1 MGPSE
6 ACVKLVKQF
15 EGLSTTAYRD
25 AVGVLTIGYGHTG
38 PEVVEG
44 LTWTPEQCE
53 AQLAG
58 DISTHAQQM
67 EKLVTVPLTQGQ
79 YDALTDFVYNLGAG
93 ALKSSTLLRQLNLG
107 NYDAARECLYW
118 VDADG
123 RPHGWVLAG
132 GKVLPGLVARRK
144 AEQELWNT

>member
-6 ACVKLVKQF
+6 KCVEFVKRF
-15 EGLSTTAYRD
+15 EGCSLNAYQD
-25 AVGVLTIGYGHTG
+25 AVGVWTIGWGHTG

-44 LTWTPEQCE
+44 LQWTQAQCD

-67 EKLVTVPLTQGQ
+67 EALVKVPLTQGQ
-79 YDALTDFVYNLGAG
+79 YDALTDFVYNLGVG
-93 ALKSSTLLRQLNLG
+93 KLKTSTLLRQLNMG
-107 NYDAARECLYW
+107 NYEAARECLYW

-123 RPHGWVLAG
+123 RPHGWILG
-132 GKVLPGLVARRK
+132 GNKVLPGLVERRK
-144 AEQELWNT
+144 AEQELWAS